1 MTSPLHYL
9 TPGSNSI
16 LKLFPSFSS
25 FDLTTHSDKHLP
37 ISFEITVIY
46 RHHWI
51 FARDQ
56 FFAAPPNWVSLIG
69 SVSQQRSGLTLCE
82 VWFARV
88 CSFHLMYSPDLTP
101 SADSGCDSASLMADI
116 RLSFWPRSE
125 RRGFDRIIST
135 QILVSSEDRPC
146 FQIQA
151 LIVQNWSPD
160 TFPGIIDSSS
170 QLQCPARL
178 KLGPILEK
186 IHSE

>member
-1 MTSPLHYL
+1 MISPLHYL

-116 RLSFWPRSE
+116 SLSFWPRSE
-125 RRGFDRIIST
+125 RRGVMNTLTEWFLDIGELRG
-135 QILVSSEDRPC
+135 
-146 FQIQA
+146 QA
-151 LIVQNWSPD
+151 LFPNPGPD
-160 TFPGIIDSSS
+160 
-170 QLQCPARL
+170 CAKL
-178 KLGPILEK
+178 KLWYISRHYWQQLSAPMPG
-186 IHSE
+186 SS

>member
-1 MTSPLHYL
+1 MEVFHVSSPLICNYFKTRFMLEKLIKPWQLLTGKARTTPCCLDSSVVHESEEYHEFSRQRPRMISPLHYL
-9 TPGSNSI
+9 APGSNSI

-101 SADSGCDSASLMADI
+101 SADRGCDSASLMADI
-116 RLSFWPRSE
+116 RLSA
-125 RRGFDRIIST
+125 G
-135 QILVSSEDRPC
+135 
-146 FQIQA
+146 
-151 LIVQNWSPD
+151 
-160 TFPGIIDSSS
+160 
-170 QLQCPARL
+170 
-178 KLGPILEK
+178 
-186 IHSE
+186 